1 MLKVVII
8 ADDLTGANDT
18 GAIMAQDGF
27 KVGTILKTS
36 DMDKFNDFD
45 VLAISTNS
53 RGIPEADAYKRVK
66 SAANLF
72 EDKDKLFF
80 SKRIDSTLRGNVGAE
95 IDSIIETL
103 GDDTKAIVVAS
114 FPRSGR
120 VSVGDHLL
128 VHGVPLEKTEVAK
141 DPTAPV
147 RSSKVTE
154 IVEIQSKYS
163 VGYIPLSTVLKG
175 ADAVKEDVLEK
186 AKGNRIIVI
195 DAQTVEDIDD
205 IARGCIAS
213 ELKFAAIDPGTFTA
227 AVARIRFMKED
238 AKASGKI
245 LCGIGSASDLTRKQ
259 VNFLQS
265 KCNPLIAKTN
275 TIDFLDEK
283 SKEKEINRIV
293 DEVVEKEGNH
303 SVIVVTTTTDAND
316 VLDFT
321 EIQKKYNLNK
331 KQCANII
338 TDAIATII
346 YRITEKL
353 GDKIGGIYTSGGD
366 VSEDFCAK
374 IGAAGFDVKDEVIP
388 LAIYNR
394 IIGGIFDGMPMVT
407 KGGLVGDK
415 ETLVTC
421 VDYLAEIIAR
431 EE

>member
-1 MLKVVII
+1 MLKIVII

-36 DMDKFNDFD
+36 DMDKFSDFD

-53 RGIPEADAYKRVK
+53 RGIPAADAYERVK
-66 SAANLF
+66 NAANLF
-72 EDKDKLFF
+72 ENKDELFF
-80 SKRIDSTLRGNVGAE
+80 SKRIDSTLRGNIGAE

-103 GDDTKAIVVAS
+103 GEETIAVVVAS

-128 VHGVPLEKTEVAK
+128 VHGVPLERTEVAK

-147 RSSKVTE
+147 KSSKVTE

-163 VGYIPLSTVLKG
+163 VGYIPLSTVLKS
-175 ADAVKEDVLEK
+175 ADAIKKEVLKK
-186 AKGNRIIVI
+186 AENNRIVVI
-195 DAQTVEDIDD
+195 DAQTVEDIDN
-205 IARGCIAS
+205 IAKGCIAS

-227 AVARIRFMKED
+227 AVAKFRYKKED
-238 AKASGKI
+238 AKDSGKI
-245 LCGIGSASDLTRKQ
+245 LCGIGSASNLTREQ
-259 VNFLQS
+259 VNFLQAKS
-265 KCNPLIAKTN
+265 KPLVVKTN
-275 TIDFLDEK
+275 TIDFLNENL
-283 SKEKEINRIV
+283 KEKEINRV
-293 DEVVEKEGNH
+293 VNEVLDKEGNH
-303 SVIVVTTTTDAND
+303 SVLVVTTTTDGND
-316 VLDFT
+316 VLDFF
-321 EIQKKYNLNK
+321 EIQNKYNLNK

-353 GDKIGGIYTSGGD
+353 GNKIGGIYTSGGD
-366 VSEDFCAK
+366 VSEDFCTK

-394 IIGGIFDGMPMVT
+394 IIGGVFDGMPMVT

-415 ETLVTC
+415 ETLAVC
-421 VDYLAEIIAR
+421 VDYLAEVIAR
-431 EE
+431 EK